1 MNLAYL
7 AWLALSPTIKRASSQ
22 LSAETSSIPR
32 VIFAQEE
39 GTFTNTFFLSK
50 ARAGFQ
56 RHQRRRATAL
66 ALHSLDDRT
75 LADIGLERFEIDAVV
90 FGKKLP

>member
-7 AWLALSPTIKRASSQ
+7 TWLALSPAIKRPSSQ
-22 LSAETSSIPR
+22 FGAETRGIRYFNFAREDGTHANSS
-32 VIFAQEE
+32 FS
-39 GTFTNTFFLSK
+39 SK

-56 RHQRRRATAL
+56 RHQKRRATAQ